1 MSGAVV
7 GLGALDDIGDV
18 VLVGAELDI
27 NLRGERGTTAP
38 LCSTRRFALLRLCRR
53 SLRSSGRCG
62 AADFFSD
69 IAYTFFPV
77 FHCKLETWMIS
88 GPEAVLPVSPTA
100 FCSCQRLEALYLYNS
115 YFFDVCKV
123 FFGKSIP
130 IFLRPER

>member
-53 SLRSSGRCG
+53 SLRSSDSCG
-62 AADFFSD
+62 
-69 IAYTFFPV
+69 
-77 FHCKLETWMIS
+77 E
-88 GPEAVLPVSPTA
+88 
-100 FCSCQRLEALYLYNS
+100 
-115 YFFDVCKV
+115 
-123 FFGKSIP
+123 GK
-130 IFLRPER
+130 RK

>member
-1 MSGAVV
+1 MGGAVV
-7 GLGALDDIGDV
+7 GLCALDDIGDV

-27 NLRGERGTTAP
+27 NLRGERGTAAP
-38 LCSTRRFALLRLCRR
+38 LCSTRRSALLR
-53 SLRSSGRCG
+53 
-62 AADFFSD
+62 
-69 IAYTFFPV
+69 
-77 FHCKLETWMIS
+77 WMIS

-130 IFLRPER
+130 IFLRPEH